1 MNPQDLARLETEAA
15 EIIGAVKELFKEFEN
30 RLGEVVSVQ
39 RIAASES
46 RAEGARAIQQLHE
59 LAVSAREL
67 AGGQRQLL
75 TRIERDWQ
83 LHIDGNAQRA
93 GEAQAKAF
101 GESIAQGLHDRLAEL
116 ANQVERITRRLSWK
130 VVLGWALGIAI
141 AIPLS
146 ISVGVQTFAP
156 SVEKL
161 SVEGLTPEQTR
172 DALSR
177 VARCRVNKNDWRDW
191 HVCVAVDD
199 SPRLT
204 KGPGGEA
211 LVILRGM

>member
-1 MNPQDLARLETEAA
+1 MNTQDLARLETEAA
-15 EIIGAVKELFKEFEN
+15 EIVGAMKELFNEFEK

-46 RAEGARAIQQLHE
+46 RAEGARTIQQLKE
-59 LAVSAREL
+59 LTASAKDL
-67 AGGQRQLL
+67 AGGQRQVL
-75 TRIERDWQ
+75 TRIEQDWR

-101 GESIAQGLHDRLAEL
+101 GESIAQGLRERLAEL
-116 ANQVERITRRLSWK
+116 AIRVEGTTRRLSWK
-130 VVLGWALGIAI
+130 VMLGWALGIAI

-156 SVEKL
+156 NVEKL
-161 SVEGLTPEQTR
+161 SVEGLTPEQTTH
-172 DALSR
+172 ALSR
-177 VARCRVNKNDWRDW
+177 VVRCRVNKNDWHDW

-204 KGPGGEA
+204 KGPSGEV
-211 LVILRGM
+211 LVVLRGM

>member
-15 EIIGAVKELFKEFEN
+15 EVVGAMKELFKEFEK

-46 RAEGARAIQQLHE
+46 RAEGARAIQQLKE
-59 LAVSAREL
+59 LTVAAKDL
-67 AGGQRQLL
+67 AGGQHQLL

-93 GEAQAKAF
+93 GQAQAKAF
-101 GESIAQGLHDRLAEL
+101 GESIAQGLEERLAEL
-116 ANQVERITRRLSWK
+116 AIQVDRTTRRLSWK

-141 AIPLS
+141 AIPLTV
-146 ISVGVQTFAP
+146 SVGVQTFAP

-161 SVEGLTPEQTR
+161 SVEGLTPEQTT
-172 DALSR
+172 DVLSK
-177 VARCRVNKNDWRDW
+177 VIRCRVNKNDWHDW
-191 HVCVAVDD
+191 HVCVAIDD

-204 KGPGGEA
+204 KGSSGEA
-211 LVILRGM
+211 LVIIRGM

>member
-15 EIIGAVKELFKEFEN
+15 EIVGAVKELFKEFEN

-46 RAEGARAIQQLHE
+46 RAEGARAIQQLQE
-59 LAVSAREL
+59 LALSAREL
-67 AGGQRQLL
+67 VGTQRQLL

-101 GESIAQGLHDRLAEL
+101 GESIAQGLHERLAEL
-116 ANQVERITRRLSWK
+116 ATQVEATTRRLSWK
-130 VVLGWALGIAI
+130 VVLGWALGIGI

-161 SVEGLTPEQTR
+161 SVAGLTPEQTSE
-172 DALSR
+172 ALSR
-177 VARCRVNKNDWRDW
+177 VVRCRVNTNDWHDW
-191 HVCVAVDD
+191 HVCIAVDD

-204 KGPGGEA
+204 KGASGED
-211 LVILRGM
+211 LVVLRGM

>member
-15 EIIGAVKELFKEFEN
+15 EIVGAVKELFKEFEN

-46 RAEGARAIQQLHE
+46 RAEGARAVQQLNE

-67 AGGQRQLL
+67 VGTQRQLL

-83 LHIDGNAQRA
+83 LHIDGNAERA

-101 GESIAQGLHDRLAEL
+101 GESIAQGLHERLAGL
-116 ANQVERITRRLSWK
+116 ATEVEGATRRLSWK

-161 SVEGLTPEQTR
+161 SVAGLTPEQTS

-177 VARCRVNKNDWRDW
+177 VVRCRVNKNDWHDW
-191 HVCVAVDD
+191 HVCIAVDD
-199 SPRLT
+199 SPRLA
-204 KGPGGEA
+204 KGASGEA
-211 LVILRGM
+211 LVVLRGM

>member
-15 EIIGAVKELFKEFEN
+15 EIVGAVKELFKEFEN

-46 RAEGARAIQQLHE
+46 RAEGARAIQQLKE
-59 LAVSAREL
+59 LALSAREL
-67 AGGQRQLL
+67 VGTQRQLL

-93 GEAQAKAF
+93 GETQAQAF
-101 GESIAQGLHDRLAEL
+101 GERIAQGLHKQLTDLAT
-116 ANQVERITRRLSWK
+116 QVERSTRRLSWK
-130 VVLGWALGIAI
+130 SSLGWALGIAM
-141 AIPLS
+141 AIPLTV
-146 ISVGVQTFAP
+146 SVGVQTFAP
-156 SVEKL
+156 NVEKL

-172 DALSR
+172 AALSR
-177 VARCRVNKNDWRDW
+177 VVRCRINKNDWHDW
-191 HVCVAVDD
+191 HICIAVDD

-204 KGPGGEA
+204 KGASGEA
-211 LVILRGM
+211 LVVLRGM

>member
-1 MNPQDLARLETEAA
+1 
-15 EIIGAVKELFKEFEN
+15 
-30 RLGEVVSVQ
+30 VQ

-46 RAEGARAIQQLHE
+46 RAEGARAIQQLKE
-59 LAVSAREL
+59 LALSARKL
-67 AGGQRQLL
+67 VGTQRQLL

-101 GESIAQGLHDRLAEL
+101 GESIAQGLHERLAEL
-116 ANQVERITRRLSWK
+116 ATRVEATTRRLSWK

-156 SVEKL
+156 NVEKL
-161 SVEGLTPEQTR
+161 SVAGLTPEQTS
-172 DALSR
+172 DALSK
-177 VARCRVNKNDWRDW
+177 VVRCRVNKNDWHDW
-191 HVCVAVDD
+191 HVCIAVDD

-204 KGPGGEA
+204 KGASGEA
-211 LVILRGM
+211 LVVLRGM

>member
-15 EIIGAVKELFKEFEN
+15 EIVGAVKELFKEFEN

-46 RAEGARAIQQLHE
+46 RAEGARAVQQLKE
-59 LAVSAREL
+59 LALSAREL
-67 AGGQRQLL
+67 VGTQRQLL

-101 GESIAQGLHDRLAEL
+101 GESIAQGLHERLAEL
-116 ANQVERITRRLSWK
+116 ATRVEATTRRLSWK

-161 SVEGLTPEQTR
+161 SVAGLTPEQTS

-177 VARCRVNKNDWRDW
+177 VVRCRVNKNDWHDW
-191 HVCVAVDD
+191 HVCIAVDD

-204 KGPGGEA
+204 KGSRGEA
-211 LVILRGM
+211 LVVLRGM